1 MSKVITPQNAIKM
14 ELAEES
20 CVKSCVFCWCL
31 GCDFMLQCVVLR
43 RMLYARASAGLVGKE
58 HEAVARVGIRCVVCC
73 CGCCGV
79 CCGVLLCLV
88 VLFCLVFFGLCWLV
102 WGADGNQK
110 R

>member
-1 MSKVITPQNAIKM
+1 
-14 ELAEES
+14 
-20 CVKSCVFCWCL
+20 
-31 GCDFMLQCVVLR
+31 MLQCVVVR
-43 RMLYARASAGLVGKE
+43 RMLYARAWAGFVGKE

-79 CCGVLLCLV
+79 CCGNLLCLV
-88 VLFCLVFFGLCWLV
+88 VLFCLIFFGLCWLV